1 MAAVVF
7 FLLVLLFPY
16 LGLFSQ
22 ASEQPPNLSID
33 YYKKA
38 CPQFETIV
46 QQIITDKQLEFPT
59 TAAGTLRVFF
69 HDCVVGGCDASLLIS
84 SNNFNTAE
92 RDADINLSLPGDAF
106 DVIARAKTA
115 LELQCPGI
123 VSCAD
128 ILALATRDLVAMVG
142 GPVYSVLLGR
152 KDGLVSHA
160 VDVEGHIARPNMSMT
175 RIIEL
180 FGEKGL
186 SITEMVALM
195 GAHTIGFSHCSEFSD
210 RIFNFSSK
218 SEIDPTMNPQYAKG
232 LRELCADYKNK
243 TEMAAFND
251 VMTPGKFDNMYYKNL
266 MEGLGLLASDQLM
279 VSDPRTKSF
288 VEVYAANQTAFFDEF
303 GRAIE
308 KVSLFSIKTGND
320 GEVRRRC
327 DAFNGDD
334 ANVKNGTTV

>member
-7 FLLVLLFPY
+7 LFLLFSS

-33 YYKKA
+33 YYKKT

-46 QQIITDKQLEFPT
+46 QQTITDKQLEFPT

-69 HDCVVGGCDASLLIS
+69 HDCVVGGCDGSLLIS
-84 SNNFNTAE
+84 SNSFNTAE
-92 RDADINLSLPGDAF
+92 RDAEINLSLPGDAF

-128 ILALATRDLVAMVG
+128 ILAEATRDLIAMVG
-142 GPVYSVLLGR
+142 GPVYTVLLGR
-152 KDGLVSHA
+152 KDGVVSHA

-180 FGEKGL
+180 FSEKGL
-186 SITEMVALM
+186 SVTEMVALM

-210 RIFNFSSK
+210 RIFNFSSQ
-218 SEIDPTMNPQYAKG
+218 SEIDPTMNPEYAKG
-232 LRELCADYKNK
+232 LRELCADYQKNIQ
-243 TEMAAFND
+243 MAAFND
-251 VMTPGKFDNMYYKNL
+251 VITPGKFDNMYYKNL
-266 MEGLGLLASDQLM
+266 KKGLGLLASDQLM
-279 VSDPRTKSF
+279 VSDPRTKPF
-288 VEVYAANQTAFFDEF
+288 VDVYAANQTAFFEEF
-303 GRAIE
+303 GRAME
-308 KVSLFSIKTGND
+308 KVSLFSIKTGTD

-327 DAFNGDD
+327 DTFNGDD
-334 ANVKNGTTV
+334 TNVKNGTTV